1 MGSCIQQNDNTDHIL
16 SRKDINLKD
25 RKIIVIFS

>member
-1 MGSCIQQNDNTDHIL
+1 MGSCMQQNNNTNHVL
-16 SRKDINLKD
+16 SQKDINLKD